1 MNKEKIRIEKVKLLV
16 ERSNLRRASAI
27 AEGKLFDRYVEL
39 EFESRNIDV
48 KWWGWHPDDIDHDEY
63 LDVVADV
70 VQEIANSAIPLIELN
85 STKTIT
91 YEAN

>member
-16 ERSNLRRASAI
+16 ERSNLRRESAI
-27 AEGKLFDRYVEL
+27 AEEKLFDRYVEL
-39 EFESRNIDV
+39 EFESRNID
-48 KWWGWHPDDIDHDEY
+48 PTDLIDHYDEYLDQY

>member
-1 MNKEKIRIEKVKLLV
+1 MNIEKIRIEKVKLLV
-16 ERSNLRRASAI
+16 ERSNLRRESAI

-39 EFESRNIDV
+39 EFESRNID
-48 KWWGWHPDDIDHDEY
+48 PDDLIDHDEY

>member
-1 MNKEKIRIEKVKLLV
+1 MNIEKIRIEKVKLLV
-16 ERSNLRRASAI
+16 ERSNLRRESAK

-39 EFESRNIDV
+39 EFESRNID
-48 KWWGWHPDDIDHDEY
+48 PDDLIDHDAY

-85 STKTIT
+85 DYRTIT

>member
-1 MNKEKIRIEKVKLLV
+1 MNIEKIRIEKVKLLV
-16 ERSNLRRASAI
+16 ERSNLRRESAK

-39 EFESRNIDV
+39 EFESRNID
-48 KWWGWHPDDIDHDEY
+48 PDDLIDHDEY